1 MAVYNHSF
9 VFQFEKKYDQS
20 WFQDYMHRHW
30 QDSFIYST
38 VYVLVVFCGKK
49 WMENRPRYDLRPYL
63 ATWSA
68 ILGIFSIF
76 GAIRTVPE
84 LITSVRD
91 YGMEYSLCVPSY
103 FEGVTG
109 FWCFMFAVSKVYEL
123 GDTIFI
129 VLRKQQ
135 LIFLHWY
142 HHITVLI
149 YVWYMYPANLGFGRW
164 FMGMNY
170 AVHSIMYTYYALRA
184 MKFQVPKFIS
194 IVITLLQLSQM
205 ITGFT
210 VTYLTYQ
217 LNQRG
222 IKCSQTEQ
230 PIKYGMIMYGT
241 YFILF
246 AHFFYTNYILEKPKV
261 RTADITDGKKK
272 S

>member
-9 VFQFEKKYDQS
+9 VFEFEQQYDRVS
-20 WFQDYMHRHW
+20 FREYMQRHW
-30 QDSFIYST
+30 RDSFIYSA
-38 VYVLVVFCGKK
+38 VYVLVVFSGKK
-49 WMENRPRYDLRPYL
+49 WMENRPRYELRPYL
-63 ATWSA
+63 ALWSA
-68 ILGIFSIF
+68 LLGVFSIF
-76 GAIRTVPE
+76 GAVRTVPE
-84 LITSVRD
+84 LVSSVRD
-91 YGMEYSLCVPSY
+91 YGMEYSLCNPVY
-103 FEGVTG
+103 LEGVTG
-109 FWCFMFAVSKVYEL
+109 FWCCMFAVSKVYEL

-170 AVHSIMYTYYALRA
+170 TVHSIMYTYYAVRA
-184 MKFQVPKFIS
+184 MKFQVPKFVSMI
-194 IVITLLQLSQM
+194 ITILQLSQM
-205 ITGFT
+205 IAGFV
-210 VTYLTYQ
+210 VTYMTYL
-217 LNQRG
+217 LNLKG
-222 IKCSQTEQ
+222 IKCSLNDQ

-246 AHFFYTNYILEKPKV
+246 AHFFYSTYIAEKP
-261 RTADITDGKKK
+261 RLHTSEITDGKKM